1 MVLSDSGPRVIR
13 TLGLP
18 ICFAV
23 LATGSV
29 SLAQTPSAE
38 DRASARVL
46 GTEGIRLADAN
57 NCSAAVP
64 KLDAA
69 EKLFHAP
76 TTLDRLGECQIALG
90 QIVAGTENLNR
101 VVREV
106 LPPNSP
112 PAFLA
117 AQKRA
122 QAAAATAAPRI
133 GTLRIHVDGV
143 AVDQVTVTVDGAPVP
158 SALFDNSRPTDPGSH
173 EVKASAP
180 GYLTTTATASL
191 RDGAD
196 TSVSLHLAPDPSAQ
210 AAAPAPSAAVAVAVT
225 APSAAPPPPPPPSPP
240 PPPPSGGGNG
250 VAIGSLV
257 VGGAGLAL
265 GSVLGVMA
273 LGTKSTLDSHCVNKV
288 CPSSQQGNINSLGTQ
303 ATISTIGFGV
313 GIVGVTVGVILL
325 AVSHGGGAAST
336 GSAAPAPQISPWIG
350 LGSAGVGGTFQ

>member
-1 MVLSDSGPRVIR
+1 MVHSDSGPRVIR

-23 LATGSV
+23 LATSAPAF
-29 SLAQTPSAE
+29 AQTPSAE

-46 GTEGIRLADAN
+46 GTEGTRLADAN
-57 NCSAAVP
+57 NCAAAVP

-90 QIVAGTENLNR
+90 QIVAGTENLTR

-106 LPPNSP
+106 LPAGSP

-122 QAAAATAAPRI
+122 QAAYAAAVPRI
-133 GTLRIHVDGV
+133 GSLRIHVDG
-143 AVDQVTVTVDGAPVP
+143 AALDQITVTVDGAPVP

-180 GYLTTTATASL
+180 GYLATTANATL

-196 TSVSLHLAPDPSAQ
+196 TSVALHLAPDPNAQ
-210 AAAPAPSAAVAVAVT
+210 AAPAAPAPAASVAVAT
-225 APSAAPPPPPPPSPP
+225 PSAAPPPAAPPPPASGG
-240 PPPPSGGGNG
+240 GGGNG
-250 VAIGSLV
+250 AAIGSLV
-257 VGGAGLAL
+257 VGGVGIAVGSIL
-265 GSVLGVMA
+265 GIMA
-273 LGTKSTLDSHCVNKV
+273 LGTKSTLDSNCVDKV
-288 CPSSQQGNINSLGTQ
+288 CPQAQQGNINSLGTQ

-313 GIVGVTVGVILL
+313 GIVGATVGVILL
-325 AVSHGGGAAST
+325 AVSHGGGGAST
-336 GSAAPAPQISPWIG
+336 GSVAPTPQVSPWIG
-350 LGSAGVGGTFQ
+350 LGSAGLGGTFQ

>member
-1 MVLSDSGPRVIR
+1 MVLPDSGPRVVR
-13 TLGLP
+13 ALGLP

-23 LATGSV
+23 LATGSA
-29 SLAQTPSAE
+29 SFAQTPSAE

-46 GTEGIRLADAN
+46 GTEGTRLADAG
-57 NCSAAVP
+57 NCAAAVP

-90 QIVAGTENLNR
+90 QIVAGTENLTR

-106 LPPNSP
+106 LPAGSP

-122 QAAAATAAPRI
+122 QAAYATAAQRI
-133 GTLRIHVDGV
+133 GTLHIHVDG
-143 AVDQVTVTVDGAPVP
+143 AALDQVSVTVDGANVP
-158 SALFDNSRPTDPGSH
+158 AALFDNSRPTDPGSH
-173 EVKASAP
+173 EVKASAS
-180 GYLTTTATASL
+180 GYLTATATASV

-196 TSVSLHLAPDPSAQ
+196 TSVALHLSPDPAAQ
-210 AAAPAPSAAVAVAVT
+210 AAAPAPSASVTVAVA
-225 APSAAPPPPPPPSPP
+225 APGTPPAPAAPPPPPPSGG
-240 PPPPSGGGNG
+240 GGGNG

-257 VGGAGLAL
+257 VGGAGIAVGSIL
-265 GSVLGVMA
+265 GIMA
-273 LGTKSTLDSHCVNKV
+273 LGTKSTLDSNCVNKV
-288 CPSSQQGNINSLGTQ
+288 CPASQQGNINSLGSQ

-313 GIVGVTVGVILL
+313 GIVGVAVGVILL
-325 AVSHGGGAAST
+325 AVNHGGGAATT
-336 GSAAPAPQISPWIG
+336 GEVAPAPQISPWIG